1 MELQSLKIDEHKWVT
16 KWGYFSVLYVL
27 LLTEKN
33 PGPVDMVVLSYYFRH
48 DTTKKYTGKIMFT
61 VKKIIGFAGPTG
73 PPGSPQG
80 LGLLVLWS
88 SSLTGDSMMD
98 ATASQT
104 VSSFVS
110 GRAQVL
116 PPQALLLSLAAPAPI
131 IPGPALPAPVPS
143 LGLEN
148 VSNEL
153 DELDYAILATFRTLP
168 RMSGGMHTPAFH
180 ASDDSILAQLLH
192 LEVPAHIARQAAALF
207 PTDLNAALDWACSSE
222 RRHN

>member
-1 MELQSLKIDEHKWVT
+1 
-16 KWGYFSVLYVL
+16 
-27 LLTEKN
+27 
-33 PGPVDMVVLSYYFRH
+33 
-48 DTTKKYTGKIMFT
+48 MFT
-61 VKKIIGFAGPTG
+61 VKKNYWVRWSYWPA
-73 PPGSPQG
+73 
-80 LGLLVLWS
+80 WS
-88 SSLTGDSMMD
+88 SSLTRDSMMD

-131 IPGPALPAPVPS
+131 IPWPALPAPVPS

-168 RMSGGMHTPAFH
+168 RMSGGMSMPRM
-180 ASDDSILAQLLH
+180 ILSLH
-192 LEVPAHIARQAAALF
+192 NSC
-207 PTDLNAALDWACSSE
+207 T
-222 RRHN
+222 

>member
-48 DTTKKYTGKIMFT
+48 DTTKKYTGK
-61 VKKIIGFAGPTG
+61 KKYWVRWSYWSSWLSARAG
-73 PPGSPQG
+73 PPGP
-80 LGLLVLWS
+80 LVLLVLWS
-88 SSLTGDSMMD
+88 SSLTRDSMMD

-168 RMSGGMHTPAFH
+168 RMSGGMAMPQM
-180 ASDDSILAQLLH
+180 ILSLH
-192 LEVPAHIARQAAALF
+192 NSC
-207 PTDLNAALDWACSSE
+207 T
-222 RRHN
+222 

>member
-48 DTTKKYTGKIMFT
+48 DTTKKYTGKKYTGKIMFT
-61 VKKIIGFAGPTG
+61 ANRWSYWSSWLSARAR
-73 PPGSPQG
+73 PPGP
-80 LGLLVLWS
+80 LVLLVRLVLLARLVLLVLWS
-88 SSLTGDSMMD
+88 SSLTRDSMMD

-168 RMSGGMHTPAFH
+168 RMSGGMSMPQM
-180 ASDDSILAQLLH
+180 ILSLH
-192 LEVPAHIARQAAALF
+192 NSC
-207 PTDLNAALDWACSSE
+207 T
-222 RRHN
+222 

>member
-1 MELQSLKIDEHKWVT
+1 
-16 KWGYFSVLYVL
+16 
-27 LLTEKN
+27 
-33 PGPVDMVVLSYYFRH
+33 MVVLSYYFRH
-48 DTTKKYTGKIMFT
+48 DTAKKYTGKKICWKNY
-61 VKKIIGFAGPTG
+61 VHCKKKLLGSLVSWLSARAG
-73 PPGSPQG
+73 PPGP
-80 LGLLVLWS
+80 LVLLVRLVLLARLVLWS

-98 ATASQT
+98 ATAAQT

-110 GRAQVL
+110 GGAQVL

-168 RMSGGMHTPAFH
+168 RMFGGMHTPAFH

-192 LEVPAHIARQAAALF
+192 LEAPAHIARQAAALF

-222 RRHN
+222 RRHNRPRPTLRSEAR

>member
-1 MELQSLKIDEHKWVT
+1 
-16 KWGYFSVLYVL
+16 
-27 LLTEKN
+27 
-33 PGPVDMVVLSYYFRH
+33 
-48 DTTKKYTGKIMFT
+48 
-61 VKKIIGFAGPTG
+61 
-73 PPGSPQG
+73 
-80 LGLLVLWS
+80 
-88 SSLTGDSMMD
+88 MD

-168 RMSGGMHTPAFH
+168 RMSGGMSMPQM
-180 ASDDSILAQLLH
+180 ILSLH
-192 LEVPAHIARQAAALF
+192 NSC
-207 PTDLNAALDWACSSE
+207 T
-222 RRHN
+222 